1 MGWSVIL
8 SVGSLGFSVGL
19 TVGGLVGHVCRP
31 DSRLVGLS
39 MSRVGRTVKVT
50 NLRIGSFG

>member
-1 MGWSVIL
+1 VGWSVIL

-19 TVGGLVGHVCRP
+19 SVGGLVGHVCRP